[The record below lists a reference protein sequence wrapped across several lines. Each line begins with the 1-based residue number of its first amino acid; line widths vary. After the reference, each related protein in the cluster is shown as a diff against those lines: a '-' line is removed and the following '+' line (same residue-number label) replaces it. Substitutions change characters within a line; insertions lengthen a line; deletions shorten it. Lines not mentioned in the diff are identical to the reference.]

1 MIYEPRNSLYVTT
14 PKGKGRVWL
23 VTQFGM
29 ETQLLLTV
37 ILNDS
42 GEIWEFTNAQ
52 ITVDPNPT
60 VEGFKSNGKSVLCGE
75 SQSVERKTCIDTHS
89 HYPQEGAKPYDDI

>member
-1 MIYEPRNSLYVTT
+1 MIYEPTNSLYINT
-14 PKGKGRVWL
+14 PQGKGRVWL

-37 ILNDS
+37 ILNKS

-52 ITVDPNPT
+52 VTVDPNPT
-60 VEGFKSNGKSVLCGE
+60 IEGFNIESPHKVIYDGKCGTPGCR
-75 SQSVERKTCIDTHS
+75 VCDV
-89 HYPQEGAKPYDDI
+89 